1 MTKKRKNAD
10 DLRGASRL
18 AIGATKGI
26 TSVVRAMHVNIA
38 SGPAVLG
45 RPLEGPVRLFT
56 TPVYA
61 AIEAITHLV
70 GASLDAAL
78 AQLAPLLG
86 ESTAGPEREAI
97 LAALNGVVGDTLAE
111 TGNPLAI
118 TMRLRQGG
126 QPLDLEAPALRSA
139 IPDAGPKVLVL
150 VHGSSMNDLQFSWR
164 GHDHGAHL
172 SRELG
177 YTPIYVHYNT
187 GLHVSTNGREL
198 AGLLEQAVRAW
209 PVPIEEIAIVAFS
222 MGGLVARS
230 ACRVADDAKHSWR
243 TKLKDLLFLGTPHH
257 GAPLE
262 RAGHGFHLLL
272 GISDYSAP
280 LARLARIRSAG
291 VTDLR
296 FGNVLDEDWQARD
309 RFAAGAGDTRAHVP
323 LPEGV
328 RCYAIAASTS
338 PPEGERRRLAGDGLV
353 PVDSAL
359 GKHRSADRTLRFSP
373 EHVHVVRG
381 IGHLDLLGSL
391 EAYETMRG
399 WLAERKHP

>member
-1 MTKKRKNAD
+1 VTKKRRNAD
-10 DLRGASRL
+10 DLRGASWL
-18 AIGATKGI
+18 AIGATKGV
-26 TSVVRAMHVNIA
+26 TAVVKAMHVNIA
-38 SGPAVLG
+38 SGPAILG

-56 TPVYA
+56 APVYA
-61 AIEAITHLV
+61 AIQAITHLV
-70 GASLDAAL
+70 GAGLDAAL

-97 LAALNGVVGDTLAE
+97 LAALNGVLGDTLAE

-118 TMRLRQGG
+118 AMRLRQGG
-126 QPLDLEAPALRSA
+126 HALDLDESALRA
-139 IPDAGPKVLVL
+139 ALPDAAAKVLVL
-150 VHGSSMNDLQFSWR
+150 VHGSSMNDLQLRWR
-164 GHDHGAHL
+164 GHDHGERL

-177 YTPIYVHYNT
+177 YTPIYVHYNS

-198 AGLLEQAVRAW
+198 AELLERAVRAW
-209 PVPIEEIAIVAFS
+209 PVPVEEIAVVAFS

-230 ACRVADDAKHSWR
+230 ACQVAEEANLSWR
-243 TKLKDLLFLGTPHH
+243 TKLSDLVFLGTPHH

-296 FGNVLDEDWQARD
+296 FGNVVDQDWQARD
-309 RFAAGAGDTRAHVP
+309 RFAGEGDTRAHVP
-323 LPEGV
+323 LPEDV

-338 PPEGERRRLAGDGLV
+338 SPEGQGRRLAGDGLV

-359 GKHRSADRTLRFSP
+359 GKHRSPERTLRFPP
-373 EHVHVVRG
+373 EHSHVVRG
-381 IGHLDLLGSL
+381 IGHLELLGSL
-391 EAYETMRG
+391 EAYEKLHG
-399 WLAERKHP
+399 WLAQRKHP